1 MSSKRE
7 VRILDATLRE
17 GEQAAGV
24 SFTIDEKI
32 EIAKKL
38 DDIGVNII
46 EAGHPLVSKDVL
58 EAVKRIAGEKLRAE
72 VLAHARARQ
81 QDLDAAIACD
91 VDQIGIFLGST
102 KRKLESMHMDEKKAI
117 DTAITAV
124 EYVKSH
130 GIKTRFTAEDGTRA
144 EEPFLEELCSAAVDA
159 GADRICIADTV
170 GYTTPNQMRDL
181 YGKYSMLLK
190 ADLETHCHNDYG
202 LAVANTLAA
211 FEGGASA
218 LSVSINGIGERAGIA
233 SLAEVATCLK
243 MIYKIDTV
251 KLDKIVSLTPL
262 IEKYSGIVVSPIS
275 PIVGENAFSHKSG
288 VHTAAVLFDPSTYEA
303 FPPDLVGRR
312 RQIIID
318 KYTGKR
324 AVESRFERLGI
335 PLTEEQLTEIVQN
348 IKERPEVTNY
358 RDEDLIELAEKTT
371 GLSFSVEVPSKI
383 EAMMA
388 VKCQSNVYTT
398 SVARRIRAVRGI
410 AEVCEITGDFDIEVR
425 ILANSTQHLNECLE
439 KIRSIEGVEV
449 TETRLVLKRF
459 PGKES
464 LD

>member
-1 MSSKRE
+1 MTSRRE

-46 EAGHPLVSKDVL
+46 EAGHPLVSKDVF
-58 EAVKRIAGEKLRAE
+58 EAVKRIAGEKLKAG

-81 QDLDAAIACD
+81 RDLDAAIACD

-102 KRKLESMHMDEKKAI
+102 KIKLESMHMDEEKAI
-117 DTAITAV
+117 DTATTAV

-130 GIKTRFTAEDGTRA
+130 GIETRFTAEDGTRA
-144 EEPFLEELCSAAVDA
+144 EEPFLEKLCSAAVEA

-170 GYTTPNQMRDL
+170 GYTTPDQMKDL
-181 YGKYSMLLK
+181 YRKFSRLLK
-190 ADLETHCHNDYG
+190 TDLETHCHNDYG
-202 LAVANTLAA
+202 LAVANTLAG
-211 FEGGASA
+211 FEGGASS
-218 LSVSINGIGERAGIA
+218 LSVSINGIGERAG
-233 SLAEVATCLK
+233 LAEVSTCLK

-251 KLDKIVSLTPL
+251 RLDKVVSLTPL

-275 PIVGENAFSHKSG
+275 PIVGENAFSHKAG

-303 FPPDLVGRR
+303 FPPELVGRR

-324 AVESRFERLGI
+324 AVEARFERLGI
-335 PLTEEQLTEIVQN
+335 ALTEEQLTEVVQT
-348 IKERPEVTNY
+348 IKEHPEITNY
-358 RDEDLIELAEKTT
+358 RDEDFIELAEKTT
-371 GLSFSVEVPSKI
+371 GLSFSVEVPRKI

-398 SVARRIRAVRGI
+398 SVARRIRVVRGI

-425 ILANSTQHLNECLE
+425 ILADSTQHLNECLE

-459 PGKES
+459 PSKE
-464 LD
+464 